1 MSQQRN
7 NHLIL
12 KTLVLGG
19 FIASLVYFF
28 HPDVGQFN
36 LIINGEPVADPLI
49 RFAAIPTL
57 LITLLFTSILM
68 VLAFMGIGMFM
79 FMLAFVFTTLGVF
92 MVAPYFWPVLAIIFL
107 IILFMSFDSNKN
119 NS

>member
-1 MSQQRN
+1 MSQQRK

-12 KTLVLGG
+12 KILVLGG

-28 HPDVGQFN
+28 HPGVGQFS

-68 VLAFMGIGMFM
+68 VLAFMGIGILCSCWRSSLSLWVSLWLLPTFG
-79 FMLAFVFTTLGVF
+79 L
-92 MVAPYFWPVLAIIFL
+92 YWP
-107 IILFMSFDSNKN
+107 LFS
-119 NS
+119 